1 MILFLWLRL
10 ASSYSL
16 LEEHK
21 PENKDQLLL
30 IIGTKMPCVLKFT
43 IKSAL
48 VTNNKQSYL

>member
-21 PENKDQLLL
+21 PENKDQLL
-30 IIGTKMPCVLKFT
+30 IIGTKMPCVLNFT